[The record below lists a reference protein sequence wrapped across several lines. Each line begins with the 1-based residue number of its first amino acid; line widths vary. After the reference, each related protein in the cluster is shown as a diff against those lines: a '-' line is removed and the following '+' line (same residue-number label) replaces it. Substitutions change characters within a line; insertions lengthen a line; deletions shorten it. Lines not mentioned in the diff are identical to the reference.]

1 MSSSER
7 PVVGIINASEE
18 VRDLLTEVFEDEGF
32 AVVATL
38 APDIKRG
45 NPTIEEFIQS
55 HRPVAIVYDIAI
67 PYEENWR
74 LFQRIQQSEAGRRTQ
89 WVLTTINKRALDEL
103 VGPTQTFEL
112 VGKP

>member
-45 NPTIEEFIQS
+45 NPTIEEFIRR
-55 HRPVAIVYDIAI
+55 HRPAVMVYDIAI

-74 LFQRIQQSEAGRRTQ
+74 LFQRIQQSEAGQMTRWVRTP
-89 WVLTTINKRALDEL
+89 IYKAALGE
-103 VGPTQTFEL
+103 
-112 VGKP
+112 